1 MEVLKI
7 PAKPKL
13 PRYAKRWILL
23 DVLGCVVGILGGL
36 GAVFFRLMIS
46 VNHILFYDVILHYLP
61 LHLGEM
67 NLGVILLPALGGLII
82 GPIIMKFAP
91 ETKGHGVPEV
101 MEATTLKGGK
111 IRKRVA
117 FLKVIVSSITI
128 GSGGSAG
135 REGPIAQ
142 IGATLGSIMGQLFKL
157 DTQSMKLLV
166 VCGLAAGIAGTFNAP
181 LGGALFGMEILYR
194 GIGLFN
200 AMPVVLA
207 SVIGATVAS
216 VFLGRRPAFNP
227 EGLTMWTPQE
237 LPLYLLLGVLFGI
250 ISVIWVKVFY
260 SIEDLFERLN
270 VSPHLKPAIGG
281 LMVGLIGVFYAN
293 YGIMGVGYEGI
304 NLLLAGK
311 LTLTILILLGI
322 LKILATSFTIGSG
335 GSGGI
340 FAPSLYIGSMFGGAL
355 GILFNMLFP
364 SIVSQPITYALAG
377 MAALFAGAAQAPINV
392 IIMIPE
398 MSGTFTLIPP
408 IMASS
413 TMSFFIAWLILRGSS
428 IYTIKL
434 ERRGIKLRMGRSF
447 VLDSIRVEEVMTKN
461 IITLSPDMPVLAL
474 ETLFEEYH
482 HTGYPVVKDGKLI
495 GIVTISDVQK
505 IPPEKRKDLKI
516 EDIAS
521 RKLVVTYPDETVHQ
535 ALDKMYVKNV
545 GRLPVVDRSDPTKI
559 IGIISKHDILK
570 AFELAARR
578 EIEGAAEGV

>member
-207 SVIGATVAS
+207 SV
-216 VFLGRRPAFNP
+216 
-227 EGLTMWTPQE
+227 
-237 LPLYLLLGVLFGI
+237 
-250 ISVIWVKVFY
+250 
-260 SIEDLFERLN
+260 
-270 VSPHLKPAIGG
+270 
-281 LMVGLIGVFYAN
+281 
-293 YGIMGVGYEGI
+293 
-304 NLLLAGK
+304 
-311 LTLTILILLGI
+311 
-322 LKILATSFTIGSG
+322 
-335 GSGGI
+335 
-340 FAPSLYIGSMFGGAL
+340 
-355 GILFNMLFP
+355 
-364 SIVSQPITYALAG
+364 
-377 MAALFAGAAQAPINV
+377 
-392 IIMIPE
+392 
-398 MSGTFTLIPP
+398 
-408 IMASS
+408 
-413 TMSFFIAWLILRGSS
+413 
-428 IYTIKL
+428 
-434 ERRGIKLRMGRSF
+434 
-447 VLDSIRVEEVMTKN
+447 
-461 IITLSPDMPVLAL
+461 
-474 ETLFEEYH
+474 
-482 HTGYPVVKDGKLI
+482 
-495 GIVTISDVQK
+495 
-505 IPPEKRKDLKI
+505 
-516 EDIAS
+516 
-521 RKLVVTYPDETVHQ
+521 
-535 ALDKMYVKNV
+535 
-545 GRLPVVDRSDPTKI
+545 
-559 IGIISKHDILK
+559 
-570 AFELAARR
+570 
-578 EIEGAAEGV
+578 